1 MVIHTV
7 LFHADGRLQFGG
19 SELLDAPLP
28 EGASLWVDIEG
39 RTRDYAD
46 RLLAMGYHP
55 LAVEDVFLLQHQ
67 PKLEE
72 YPGYLFVIVRGID
85 VSRLRLETLKLA
97 AFLEPNRLVTC
108 HRAPMRGI
116 ATVRR
121 KLSDTGRARPN
132 MPHLFYMICD
142 ELVDH
147 YFPIVEEVG
156 GEFEELEE
164 EIFENP
170 RQQQLER
177 IQELRRRM
185 STLRRVLLPHRQI
198 FNRLASRQHAII
210 SEQEAIYFRD
220 LYDSIFRLLE
230 AADHQREQLASA
242 KDTYLS
248 AIAQRTND
256 VMKVLTLFSALLL
269 PLTFITGIYGMNF
282 EVLPGAGWRWGFY
295 IVLGG
300 MGLLAGGMILWFRR
314 KRWL

>member
-1 MVIHTV
+1 MIIHAV
-7 LFHADGRLQFGG
+7 LFSPDGRLQVGG
-19 SELLDAPLP
+19 AELLDAPVP
-28 EGASLWVDIEG
+28 EGASLWIDIEG

-46 RLLAMGYHP
+46 RLLDMGYHP

-72 YPGYLFVIVRGID
+72 YPGYLFIIVRGID
-85 VSRLRLETLKLA
+85 VSHLRLETLKLA

-116 ATVRR
+116 STVRR
-121 KLSDTGRARPN
+121 KLADTGRARAN
-132 MPHLFYMICD
+132 MAHLFYMICD

-147 YFPIVEEVG
+147 YFPIVEEAG
-156 GEFEELEE
+156 GEIEELEE
-164 EIFENP
+164 EIFEDP
-170 RQQQLER
+170 RREQLAR
-177 IQELRRRM
+177 IQALRRRM
-185 STLRRVLLPHRQI
+185 SNLRRVLLPHRQI
-198 FNRLASRQHAII
+198 FNRLATRQHAMIG
-210 SEQEAIYFRD
+210 EQEAIYFRD
-220 LYDSIFRLLE
+220 LYDSVFRLVE

-269 PLTFITGIYGMNF
+269 PLTFITGVYGMNF
-282 EVLPGAGWRWGFY
+282 DLMPGIHWNGGFF
-295 IVLGG
+295 VV
-300 MGLLAGGMILWFRR
+300 MGAMLVLAGGMILWFRR

>member
-1 MVIHTV
+1 
-7 LFHADGRLQFGG
+7 
-19 SELLDAPLP
+19 
-28 EGASLWVDIEG
+28 
-39 RTRDYAD
+39 
-46 RLLAMGYHP
+46 
-55 LAVEDVFLLQHQ
+55 
-67 PKLEE
+67 
-72 YPGYLFVIVRGID
+72 
-85 VSRLRLETLKLA
+85 
-97 AFLEPNRLVTC
+97 
-108 HRAPMRGI
+108 
-116 ATVRR
+116 
-121 KLSDTGRARPN
+121 
-132 MPHLFYMICD
+132 
-142 ELVDH
+142 
-147 YFPIVEEVG
+147 
-156 GEFEELEE
+156 
-164 EIFENP
+164 
-170 RQQQLER
+170 
-177 IQELRRRM
+177 
-185 STLRRVLLPHRQI
+185 VLLPHRQI